1 MAIQLLPLHAGDAL
15 TSYTAAA
22 ISKIGLWDERFCNIG
37 WQDLDYWFRVRA
49 ALATLRA
56 YASGAAGRA
65 TVMRK
70 YRLAGYQFRRRP
82 HLFHAK
88 GYATPV
94 KGTSGPLCIS
104 VHLNTQRTLVVT
116 VLLVSIGHIV

>member
-70 YRLAGYQFRRRP
+70 YRVWQAINFAGDRICFTQKDMLHQSRARRARSAYQ
-82 HLFHAK
+82 
-88 GYATPV
+88 Y
-94 KGTSGPLCIS
+94 I
-104 VHLNTQRTLVVT
+104 
-116 VLLVSIGHIV
+116 